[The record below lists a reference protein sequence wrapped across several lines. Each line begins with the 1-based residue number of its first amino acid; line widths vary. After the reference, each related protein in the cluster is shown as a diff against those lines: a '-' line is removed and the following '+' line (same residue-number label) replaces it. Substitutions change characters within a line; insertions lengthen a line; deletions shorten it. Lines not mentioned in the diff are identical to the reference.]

1 MQLAQEVVANASV
14 DLNPTSEEGLD
25 PVSSKNLSL
34 TKGAVLQAC
43 SKKRKH
49 STNSGVEAENSA
61 FEVEVPHNHLN
72 SPISLKIASLEAL
85 ETLLIIVSSFHLLP
99 LNSVFYRHC

>member
-14 DLNPTSEEGLD
+14 DLIPTNEGLNA
-25 PVSSKNLSL
+25 VSSKNLSR
-34 TKGAVLQAC
+34 TNGAVLQAC

-85 ETLLIIVSSFHLLP
+85 ETLLTIVSSFHFLL
-99 LNSVFYRHC
+99 LNLACYRHC